1 MRNRRT
7 SAPRS
12 TLHRTSGLRRVA
24 AVALALPL
32 ALGALTTTA
41 LPASAGVSLA
51 HIEHSQQAYAGIPG
65 PATFTCADTPE
76 RPLVEARWDASGQS
90 SGSASPTAPGSG
102 TFSFTTDVTFS
113 APGTMWTLGLT
124 CDYSSDE
131 TDAEYANVIVHVEA
145 QKQGTSTVMTL
156 DPARVDPGSP
166 VYATVTVTTV
176 DGPATEGS
184 VQFSVD
190 GNQLAGTSGL
200 DGAGTTLAV
209 IPGLAT
215 GPHEILAEYSGP
227 DTLASSSSRE
237 TVWVK
242 AVPGVDLSVPA
253 SAASTDVVLSATATA
268 SSGFGTPTG
277 SVTFFTDQEVSLGQA
292 VLVDGHATLSIP
304 GLLLPR
310 DYEIFAVYS
319 GDDDYT
325 SKASTVRGLTV
336 VQPPV
341 AQQTTTTLR
350 FSPTP
355 VYSGDPIMA
364 TAAVTTTD
372 GTPVTIGTVQFSF
385 KGQDIGSPVGLGTDG
400 TASLPFPWQ
409 AAGEYKVAATYAGVE
424 TFAGSSTE
432 GQKLTVLQRP
442 QETFK
447 ATPTVT
453 LTVPAK
459 ISTPKVEVSVGVAG
473 EVIWTLAGVT
483 AASPVPSTP
492 TGTVT
497 VRFVKGGTP
506 YTATLVDGVAT
517 FTVDAPAPGTY
528 EVEASYSGDDFYWAA
543 SDVAPTVVEAP
554 VVTPPVTPEPDLTGS
569 TTTLAPGEK
578 ITLVARGFLPGETV
592 EFVLH
597 SDPVVLG
604 TAEADADGVATL
616 VVALP
621 AGVPAGA
628 HHVEATG
635 MTSLRTAE
643 IPVTVTADVAVVTPP
658 VVTAPVVTVP
668 VAAAPVVAV
677 PVVTAPDVAPAA
689 APAVSASLASTGAE
703 TGSTVLLV
711 SVLLGS
717 GALLLAG
724 RRRFATSAR

>member
-1 MRNRRT
+1 MRTRRT
-7 SAPRS
+7 QAPHPSRR
-12 TLHRTSGLRRVA
+12 RTEGLRRLA
-24 AVALALPL
+24 AAALALPL
-32 ALGALTTTA
+32 ALGTLAATA
-41 LPASAGVSLA
+41 LPASAGEPLIHIVHSLD
-51 HIEHSQQAYAGIPG
+51 AYAGVPG
-65 PATFTCADTPE
+65 PATFTCEDSPE

-90 SGSASPTAPGSG
+90 SGSAEPASPGSG
-102 TFSFTTDVTFS
+102 TFSFTADVVFQV
-113 APGTMWTLGLT
+113 PDVRWTLGLT
-124 CDYSSDE
+124 CDYSSDQTDIE
-131 TDAEYANVIVHVEA
+131 TYAMLVDVTR
-145 QKQGTSTVMTL
+145 QKQATSTVMTL
-156 DPARVDPGSP
+156 DPARVNPGSA

-176 DGPATEGS
+176 DGPATEGT

-190 GNQLAGTSGL
+190 GNQLAGTSEL
-200 DGAGTTLAV
+200 DGAGTTMAV
-209 IPGLAT
+209 IPGLGT
-215 GPHEILAEYSGP
+215 GSHEILAEYSGSG
-227 DTLASSSSRE
+227 TLASSSSVE
-237 TVWVK
+237 TAWVK

-253 SAASTDVVLSATATA
+253 SAASADVVLSATATA

-341 AQQTTTTLR
+341 AQQTTTTLK

-364 TAAVTTTD
+364 TATVTTTD
-372 GTPVTIGTVQFSF
+372 GAPVTIGTVQFSF
-385 KGQDIGSPVGLGTDG
+385 EGQDVGSPVGLGTDG

-409 AAGEYKVAATYAGVE
+409 AAGEYKVAATYAGVG

-432 GQKLTVLQRP
+432 GQKLTVIQRP

-459 ISTPKVEVSVGVAG
+459 ISTPKVEVSVAVTG
-473 EVIWTLAGVT
+473 EVIWTLADVT

-528 EVEASYSGDDFYWAA
+528 EAEASYSGDDFYWAA
-543 SDVAPTVVEAP
+543 SDVTPTVVEAP
-554 VVTPPVTPEPDLTGS
+554 VVTPPVTPTPDLTGS

-621 AGVPAGA
+621 AGVPAGE

-635 MTSLRTAE
+635 MTSLRTAQ
-643 IPVTVTADVAVVTPP
+643 IPVTVIADVTVVTPP

-677 PVVTAPDVAPAA
+677 VVPAA
-689 APAVSASLASTGAE
+689 PLASTGAE
-703 TGSTVLLV
+703 LGSTALLV

-717 GALLLAG
+717 GVLLVVG
-724 RRRFATSAR
+724 RRRFGALAG

>member
-1 MRNRRT
+1 MRTRRT

-32 ALGALTTTA
+32 ALGALAATA

-65 PATFTCADTPE
+65 PATFTCEDTPE

-90 SGSASPTAPGSG
+90 SGSASPAAPGNG

-113 APGTMWTLGLT
+113 IPGTMWTLGLT

-131 TDAEYANVIVHVEA
+131 TDADYANVIVHVEA

-156 DPARVDPGSP
+156 DPARVNPGSA
-166 VYATVTVTTV
+166 VYATVAVTTA

-190 GNQLAGTSGL
+190 GNQLAGTSEL
-200 DGAGTTLAV
+200 DGAGTTMAV
-209 IPGLAT
+209 IPGLGT
-215 GPHEILAEYSGP
+215 GSHEILAEYSGSG
-227 DTLASSSSRE
+227 TLASSSSVE

-242 AVPGVDLSVPA
+242 AVPGIDLSVPV
-253 SAASTDVVLSATATA
+253 SATSAEVVLSATATA

-277 SVTFFTDQEVSLGQA
+277 SVTFFTDQEVALGQA

-325 SKASTVRGLTV
+325 GKASAARGLTV

-372 GTPVTIGTVQFSF
+372 GTPVTTGTVQFSF
-385 KGQDIGSPVGLGTDG
+385 KGQDVGSPVGLGTDG
-400 TASLPFPWQ
+400 TASMPIAWQ
-409 AAGEYKVAATYAGVE
+409 AAGEYKAAATYTGVE
-424 TFAGSSTE
+424 TFSGSSTE

-459 ISTPKVEVSVGVAG
+459 ISTPKVEVSVAVTG
-473 EVIWTLAGVT
+473 EVIWTLADVT

-506 YTATLVDGVAT
+506 YTGTLVDGVAT

-554 VVTPPVTPEPDLTGS
+554 VVTPPVTPTPDLTGS

-621 AGVPAGA
+621 AGVPAGE

-635 MTSLRTAE
+635 MTSLRTAQ

-668 VAAAPVVAV
+668 VAAAPAAA
-677 PVVTAPDVAPAA
+677 PVVTAPVVAVALPAA
-689 APAVSASLASTGAE
+689 PLASTGAE
-703 TGSTVLLV
+703 LGSTALLV

-717 GALLLAG
+717 GVLLVVG
-724 RRRFATSAR
+724 RRRFGALAG